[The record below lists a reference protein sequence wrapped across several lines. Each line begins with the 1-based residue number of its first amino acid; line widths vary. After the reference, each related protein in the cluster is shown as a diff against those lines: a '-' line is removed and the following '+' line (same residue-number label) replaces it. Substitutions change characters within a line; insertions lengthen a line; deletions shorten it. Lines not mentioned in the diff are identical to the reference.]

1 MSDVLTALRVLSTIT
16 AIIAALSPAPDFWR
30 IYKNRS
36 TGTVSILPVVTMF
49 CNCYMWIMYAHL
61 VNNFL
66 PQFVICTVGMF
77 TSVAF
82 GAFYYH
88 WSNDHRHIHQIY
100 NVAFKVLAVYTLYY
114 ALGTSGVTN
123 QSNDHVETTLGIL
136 SSVVNLALDASPLE
150 TMKEVVQTK
159 DASTIPIILSTSFL
173 VNAAVWVAYA
183 IADNNIFLLVPNAI
197 GMILCTIQVTLYLMY
212 RPKQTSTHMN
222 DKEEVQVVDFRQRP
236 GTRGLYASVDHV
248 DSMDN
253 EHNNNSTDVLPFL

>member
-66 PQFVICTVGMF
+66 PQFVICTV
-77 TSVAF
+77 
-82 GAFYYH
+82 
-88 WSNDHRHIHQIY
+88 
-100 NVAFKVLAVYTLYY
+100 
-114 ALGTSGVTN
+114 
-123 QSNDHVETTLGIL
+123 
-136 SSVVNLALDASPLE
+136 
-150 TMKEVVQTK
+150 
-159 DASTIPIILSTSFL
+159 
-173 VNAAVWVAYA
+173 
-183 IADNNIFLLVPNAI
+183 
-197 GMILCTIQVTLYLMY
+197 VTLYLMY

-253 EHNNNSTDVLPFL
+253 GAV